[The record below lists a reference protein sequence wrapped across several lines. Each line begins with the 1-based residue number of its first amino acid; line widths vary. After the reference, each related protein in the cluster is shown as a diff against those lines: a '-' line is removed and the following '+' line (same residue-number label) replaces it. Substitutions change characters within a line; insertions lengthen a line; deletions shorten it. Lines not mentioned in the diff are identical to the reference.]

1 MKIKEVRELSITE
14 LNEQVYL
21 LKEQLFHLRAKQA
34 TGQLTNGR
42 DITKVR
48 KDIARVYTILRE
60 RELGM
65 K

>member
-1 MKIKEVRELSITE
+1 MKIKEIREMSVTD

-34 TGQLTNGR
+34 TGQLTNGKE
-42 DITKVR
+42 ITRVR
-48 KDIARVYTILRE
+48 KDIARVFTVLRE
-60 RELGM
+60 RELGI